1 MAPRPHLPPS
11 LMTGPFLAE
20 TAYTAGLSTKQ
31 LRSSCWR
38 RLFRSVFVYA
48 GLPLTDEVRL
58 HAVLLAAPAGTVV
71 TGLTAAW
78 LFGAWAPSPG
88 AGLPLELGVRRE
100 DRNTS
105 GSRALTRRIVLDP
118 VDVNEWNGLPV
129 TSPERT
135 CFSLM
140 ARSSLVEGVVFAD
153 AFQHAGLATQRGLFR
168 FADERPHW
176 PHVRKVRCAVDL
188 SRHEAASPGET
199 RLRMVIVLGGL
210 PEPPILNG
218 GIYDES
224 GELLGV
230 PDMLYLSP
238 DFGLEYDGAYHHEPS
253 QHARDNVRENRLLV
267 VGNLPLLR
275 YGAHDVFRT
284 PQRIEREVAAML
296 GGRSLR
302 AVA

>member
-1 MAPRPHLPPS
+1 MHA
-11 LMTGPFLAE
+11 
-20 TAYTAGLSTKQ
+20 
-31 LRSSCWR
+31 
-38 RLFRSVFVYA
+38 SV
-48 GLPLTDEVRL
+48 PLTDEVRL
-58 HAVLLAAPAGTVV
+58 QAVLLAAPDGAVV

-78 LFGAWAPSPG
+78 LFGVWSPRPG
-88 AGLPLELGVRRE
+88 AALPLELGIRRE

-105 GSRALTRRIVLDP
+105 GSRTLTRRMMLDP
-118 VDVNEWNGLPV
+118 VDVSEWNGLAV

-153 AFQHAGLATQRGLFR
+153 AFQHAGLVTQRGLFR

-210 PEPPILNG
+210 PEPPILNSG
-218 GIYDES
+218 VYDEH
-224 GELLGV
+224 GTLLGV

-238 DFGLEYDGAYHHEPS
+238 DFGLEYDGAYHHEAG
-253 QHARDNVRENRLLV
+253 QHARDNMRENRLLV
-267 VGNLPLLR
+267 VGGLPLLR
-275 YGAHDVFRT
+275 YGAHDVFRD
-284 PQRIEREVAAML
+284 PRRIEREVAAML

-302 AVA
+302 AAA